1 MSSPSSYLA
10 PSNALAAPNL
20 SGERRDLAIANRA
33 QHPVELQNLTFVI
46 VGSLGALI
54 WDILSNIKYEYFLLQ
69 RSRWSLSTVVYLLA
83 RISTIVGFVLG
94 SLLISVD
101 APKCAPI
108 LAACSWMTST
118 SISLTT
124 LLFFFRVR
132 AVYNNSRTI
141 TWIFLLLWLGVFTV
155 CIYQPVKGVSRGHT
169 QNLGKQ
175 PASGAETICVGVSSN
190 LVTLITS
197 MSTVPMVY
205 DTLGFCAVSWRI
217 FRNSHAEMSI
227 KDGIRVVLR
236 GETLPRFSRA
246 LLRDSQVY
254 FLSTVVLE
262 ILTTA
267 LFYSPSRKLAMY
279 STLFVFPNIALMN
292 LMGCRIYRHTKLQL
306 GSYTTTYQ
314 FSSIGFRNPTET
326 STAEERGSEVKLRE
340 I

>member
-1 MSSPSSYLA
+1 MYPLTWMSSPSSYLA

-20 SGERRDLAIANRA
+20 SCERRDLAIANRA

-132 AVYNNSRTI
+132 A
-141 TWIFLLLWLGVFTV
+141 
-155 CIYQPVKGVSRGHT
+155 PVKGVSRGHT

-246 LLRDSQVY
+246 LLRDSQVC
-254 FLSTVVLE
+254 E
-262 ILTTA
+262 H
-267 LFYSPSRKLAMY
+267 
-279 STLFVFPNIALMN
+279 
-292 LMGCRIYRHTKLQL
+292 GC
-306 GSYTTTYQ
+306 S
-314 FSSIGFRNPTET
+314 
-326 STAEERGSEVKLRE
+326 
-340 I
+340 